1 MTASNS
7 QIEHYIHVF
16 KPSTLK
22 FTIMKQSQI
31 EDSLKSAREERCPV
45 RQSPRWPSYNY
56 CSACWHARGD
66 NRVGGEALLS
76 LPSQRGRPSFPARLF
91 GLAASV
97 CMYVALEALEAQLRL
112 RGHSAALQYIVKAAR
127 ARRLLPLLSLQ
138 LSVIRPQR
146 IGLAHSPRRPMRT
159 EALKKQKTYCCN
171 YCHGEAKRSKT
182 TYYIY
187 FTSATPVTTPRTAYL
202 LRLLRVSI

>member
-22 FTIMKQSQI
+22 FIIMKQSQI

-76 LPSQRGRPSFPARLF
+76 
-91 GLAASV
+91 AA
-97 CMYVALEALEAQLRL
+97 
-112 RGHSAALQYIVKAAR
+112 IAAR
-127 ARRLLPLLSLQ
+127 PPIVPSA
-138 LSVIRPQR
+138 I
-146 IGLAHSPRRPMRT
+146 ISPRRKCVYVRCFGSP
-159 EALKKQKTYCCN
+159 
-171 YCHGEAKRSKT
+171 
-182 TYYIY
+182 
-187 FTSATPVTTPRTAYL
+187 
-202 LRLLRVSI
+202 

>member
-1 MTASNS
+1 MLACPWRQPCWWRGTPLSC
-7 QIEHYIHVF
+7 HR
-16 KPSTLK
+16 
-22 FTIMKQSQI
+22 
-31 EDSLKSAREERCPV
+31 SAAAHR
-45 RQSPRWPSYNY
+45 
-56 CSACWHARGD
+56 
-66 NRVGGEALLS
+66 
-76 LPSQRGRPSFPARLF
+76 SQRDYVLR
-91 GLAASV
+91 LAASV